1 MEVKTRFSCQA
12 REGDMSRRCDQSM
25 HSIEARL
32 AAWWM
37 LKPTHNP
44 PRTPSARRPISTTS
58 ELCSYPPAGCI
69 VTCLFHCLQPGGARF
84 GSRPSPYRSPTSTP
98 PLPTCGLTASN
109 PVSFRSV
116 IHPTPLFRLKSLK
129 PLFCPTVMV
138 RPFEPDQGRHS
149 SAESHISG
157 GG

>member
-12 REGDMSRRCDQSM
+12 REGDMSRRCDLSM

-37 LKPTHNP
+37 LRPTHNP
-44 PRTPSARRPISTTS
+44 PRTPREPISTTS

-69 VTCLFHCLQPGGARF
+69 VTCLFRCLQPGGARF
-84 GSRPSPYRSPTSTP
+84 GSRPSPSPTNTPPLPFSTP

-116 IHPTPLFRLKSLK
+116 QVFIHPTPLFRLKSLK

-138 RPFEPDQGRHS
+138 WPFEPD
-149 SAESHISG
+149 
-157 GG
+157 